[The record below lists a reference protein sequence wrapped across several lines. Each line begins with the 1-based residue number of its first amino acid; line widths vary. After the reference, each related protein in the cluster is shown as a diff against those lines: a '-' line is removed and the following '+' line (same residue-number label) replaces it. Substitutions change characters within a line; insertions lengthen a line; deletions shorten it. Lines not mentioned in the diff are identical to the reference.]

1 MRDADIHNHVWL
13 SAFLASSPD
22 HVYFKDRESRFVW
35 VSESL
40 ARSLG
45 RSAREVVGLTDAD
58 FFDEARARTFRDAEL
73 QILSTGSAVIDH
85 IVQHTWPDGHITWS
99 LNVAMPVRD
108 DHGEIVGVWGTNK
121 DITQS
126 KLIEEAL
133 EHRTRELQIA
143 NARLGQATEA
153 ALAASEAKSAFLANM
168 SHEIRT
174 PMNGVIGMTELLL
187 ETPLER
193 VQRDYAQTIRSSAR
207 ALLNVIND
215 ILDFSKVEAGKLE
228 LEEIEFNLRDVVEEV
243 SRLISIQADTKGLE
257 VIAHLDPALP
267 EHLIGDSARLRQIL
281 FNLGGN
287 AVKFTATGEVAIQ
300 VKLLGQDAAGALV
313 KFEVRDTGIGIPADR
328 LSALFAPFTQVDVST
343 TRRFGGT
350 GLGLSIVK
358 RLAQLMGGESGVESR
373 EGAGS
378 TFWFTARFAPSAAA
392 PARLR
397 TPSVLHGCRVLI
409 VDDNATNRKVLAAE
423 LDRWDIDCVS
433 TNSADEALAVMRGS
447 HAPFDIALLDH
458 QMPGCDGAE
467 LGRRINSDPSL
478 NSIRLVLLTS
488 SGQNSD
494 RDEFAAL
501 GFAGYLL
508 KPVNRIDL
516 IETMSAVLSG
526 NADDWHTQT
535 QPIITRKYL
544 RQRRG
549 HEARRILVAE
559 DDQVNRKVAV
569 QLLELMGYQ
578 VDTVADGRQAVDSW
592 RKGHYDLILMDC
604 QMPELDGYEATRE
617 IRRLETRERR
627 IPIVALTANVMP
639 GVEAQCKSAGMDAY
653 VAKPFDRDH
662 LEACLDGLLA
672 NAPSKA
678 GLTAPK
684 SSLSPTLPS
693 TPPPSPPI
701 DLTAL
706 DKLADG
712 DTRFKHDLVETF
724 IAVGGAQLDDIEYAL
739 RRDDIAAVSHAAHKL
754 KSNSG
759 AVFAAE
765 VSRVA
770 ARIEAETRELPNPDG
785 QSASTVPSVKSL
797 TPSVDSLTSLVDE
810 LRLEFTRVVEFL
822 RSRSP

>member
-1 MRDADIHNHVWL
+1 
-13 SAFLASSPD
+13 
-22 HVYFKDRESRFVW
+22 
-35 VSESL
+35 
-40 ARSLG
+40 
-45 RSAREVVGLTDAD
+45 
-58 FFDEARARTFRDAEL
+58 
-73 QILSTGSAVIDH
+73 
-85 IVQHTWPDGHITWS
+85 
-99 LNVAMPVRD
+99 
-108 DHGEIVGVWGTNK
+108 
-121 DITQS
+121 
-126 KLIEEAL
+126 
-133 EHRTRELQIA
+133 
-143 NARLGQATEA
+143 
-153 ALAASEAKSAFLANM
+153 
-168 SHEIRT
+168 
-174 PMNGVIGMTELLL
+174 LLL

-267 EHLIGDSARLRQIL
+267 EHAIGDPSRLRQIL

-287 AVKFTATGEVAIQ
+287 AVKFTVTGEVAIE
-300 VKLLGQDAAGALV
+300 VKLLGQDSAGALV

-373 EGAGS
+373 EGTGS
-378 TFWFTARFAPSAAA
+378 TFWFTARFAPSAAS
-392 PARLR
+392 PKRLR
-397 TPSVLHGCRVLI
+397 TPSALQGCRVLV
-409 VDDNATNRKVLAAE
+409 VDDNATNRKVLTGE
-423 LDRWDIDCVS
+423 LKRWDIDCVS
-433 TNSADEALAVMRGS
+433 ASSAEDALSVMRGS

-458 QMPGCDGAE
+458 QMPVCDGAE
-467 LGRRINSDPSL
+467 LGRQINSDPAL

-516 IETMSAVLSG
+516 IETMSAVLAG

-544 RQRRG
+544 RERRG
-549 HEARRILVAE
+549 HDARRILVAE

-578 VDTVADGRQAVDSW
+578 VDTVADGRQAVESW
-592 RKGHYDLILMDC
+592 RKAHYDLILMDC
-604 QMPELDGYEATRE
+604 QMPELDGYQATRE
-617 IRRLETRERR
+617 IRRLETPGRH

-639 GVEAQCKSAGMDAY
+639 GVETQCKGAGMDAY
-653 VAKPFDRDH
+653 IAKPFDRDH
-662 LEACLDGLLA
+662 LEACLDGLLTQ
-672 NAPSKA
+672 APSKA
-678 GLTAPK
+678 GMTAPDFP
-684 SSLSPTLPS
+684 LDPPRAVHSPTEKTRMAVDQLPS
-693 TPPPSPPI
+693 PAPSSPLPSPSSSSILTLSSTPMSSPPI
-701 DLTAL
+701 DLPAL
-706 DKLADG
+706 DELADG
-712 DTRFKHDLVETF
+712 DSRFMHDLVEIF
-724 IAVGGAQLDDIEYAL
+724 VAVGGAQLDDIEYAL
-739 RRDDIAAVSHAAHKL
+739 KRSDIAAVAHAAHKL

-765 VSRVA
+765 LSHLA
-770 ARIEAETRELPNPDG
+770 ARLEAQIRELPNPG
-785 QSASTVPSVKSL
+785 EQSASTAASVNSL
-797 TPSVDSLTSLVDE
+797 ASLADQ
-810 LRLEFTRVVEFL
+810 LRCEFTHVVEFL
-822 RSRSP
+822 RSRSS